1 MSEKKKYLNLGSMV
15 EFQTNSGDVIQK
27 IQIDCEQLDALIGLL
42 DNYWKNKVE
51 GLSVDEIR
59 AAQKLKWND
68 PNQLKRI
75 EIVGFDPSE
84 NAPSF
89 IKKNLCI
96 KIADYE

>member
-1 MSEKKKYLNLGSMV
+1 MSEKKYLNIGSMV
-15 EFQTNSGDVIQK
+15 EFQTGSGDVIQK

-42 DNYWKNKVE
+42 DNYFEKKVK

-68 PNQLKRI
+68 PNQLKRV

-84 NAPSF
+84 NAPDF

-96 KIADYE
+96 KVADYE